1 MTIVEGVGW
10 VLLHFVWEG
19 IVIALALAALL
30 ALTRDGQARLRYAL
44 SCGALTLMLAAA
56 LATAGSVMAGRAGA
70 SPAAVP
76 GRDAVAP
83 GVSPPEERAS
93 ELKAVDSARETATR
107 LPMSGAAADRTFPL
121 APAIERAMPWLV
133 SGWLAGVL
141 LLSLRLLGGWW
152 STRVL
157 RFVDVSPVPEWC
169 RAQLTALSS
178 RHADCPPGGDRV
190 FDPGLGAGD
199 RRAT

>member
-19 IVIALALAALL
+19 TVIALALAVLL
-30 ALTRDGQARLRYAL
+30 ALTREGQARLRYAL
-44 SCGALTLMLAAA
+44 SCGALTLMLVAA
-56 LATAGSVMAGRAGA
+56 LATAGAVMRAARPPHPGPARARRRCAWCVAAGREGLRVEGRRQRHA
-70 SPAAVP
+70 SRRP
-76 GRDAVAP
+76 
-83 GVSPPEERAS
+83 
-93 ELKAVDSARETATR
+93 R
-107 LPMSGAAADRTFPL
+107 LPMSDAAADRTSAL

-157 RFVDVSPVPEWC
+157 RVVGVSPVPEWC
-169 RAQLTALSS
+169 ERS
-178 RHADCPPGGDRV
+178 
-190 FDPGLGAGD
+190 
-199 RRAT
+199 